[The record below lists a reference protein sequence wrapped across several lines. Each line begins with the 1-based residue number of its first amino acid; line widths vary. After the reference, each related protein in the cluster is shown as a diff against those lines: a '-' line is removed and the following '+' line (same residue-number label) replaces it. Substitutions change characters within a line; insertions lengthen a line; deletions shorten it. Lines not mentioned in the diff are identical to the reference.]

1 MKSTVVMEDKSRA
14 MLVDRDGRAYQDI
27 LRIPKVELHLHFE
40 GSLSPRTMLRL
51 AKKYSLPIQGCSED
65 QIRGL
70 YSYKTFR
77 DFANVLMYSV
87 GMLRHPDDFFDAMM
101 DLGEQLIDD
110 NVRYAEVT
118 WTPQL
123 YLRKPFSIDRVLEA
137 LNRAR
142 IRLEEE
148 SGLTIRWI
156 PDLVRSYP
164 SPSVA
169 MVKWVCQKYS
179 DDAGIVALGL
189 GGPEPNC
196 PASNFASAFAVA
208 RDHGLPI
215 NPHAG
220 ETAGPN
226 SVWET
231 LLCTQPRRIGH
242 GVRSLEDPLLL
253 TFLAR
258 NSIVLEICLTSNL
271 RLGVCSSISEH
282 PIREFMRIGIP
293 VVLNTDD
300 RAMFLTT
307 LSDEYFIGHSLLGL
321 SIHQLRS
328 MAINAVEYSYL
339 APNEKMHLA
348 SRMC

>member
-1 MKSTVVMEDKSRA
+1 M
-14 MLVDRDGRAYQDI
+14 
-27 LRIPKVELHLHFE
+27 PKVELHLHFE

-51 AKKYSLPIQGCSED
+51 AKKYSLPIQGYSED
-65 QIRGL
+65 QLRSL
-70 YSYKTFR
+70 YSYRTFR

-101 DLGEQLIDD
+101 DIGEQLIDD
-110 NVRYAEVT
+110 NVCYAEVT

-123 YLRKPFSIDRVLEA
+123 YLNRPFSIDSVLDA

-142 IRLEEE
+142 RRLEDEC
-148 SGLTIRWI
+148 GLTIRWI

-164 SPSVA
+164 APSMAV
-169 MVKWVCQKYS
+169 VKWVCQKYD

-220 ETAGPN
+220 ETAGPS

-242 GVRSLEDPLLL
+242 GVRSLDDPLLL
-253 TFLAR
+253 TFLAQ

-271 RLGVCSSISEH
+271 KLGVCSSISEH
-282 PIREFMRIGIP
+282 PLREFMRLGIP

-300 RAMFLTT
+300 RAMFSTT

-321 SIHQLRS
+321 SIPQLRS
-328 MAINAVEYSYL
+328 MTLKAVEYSYL
-339 APNEKMHLA
+339 APDEKKYLA
-348 SRMC
+348 SHLR